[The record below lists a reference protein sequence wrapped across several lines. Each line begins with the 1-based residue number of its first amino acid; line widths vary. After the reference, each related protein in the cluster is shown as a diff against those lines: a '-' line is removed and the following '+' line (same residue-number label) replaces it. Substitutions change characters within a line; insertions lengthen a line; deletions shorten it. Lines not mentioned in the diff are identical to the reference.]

1 MTNPHKKHTL
11 EAVCSSGE
19 RASSIDYSPTND
31 PCDLTPPYLRDVLPF
46 SRDKH
51 RTEISLVFPKDRRQ
65 GAFSP
70 FLPKDGMR
78 TSSNVESGE
87 NPSSLTLNEDYISHQ
102 ESLSHSVD
110 DRLDHSM
117 SSRDDEEPNMKL
129 DEGNIQNA
137 SIVLSL
143 NSGRNRRHSSK
154 RKQRRCWSPELH
166 RKFIKALQLLGG
178 PRGLDTFDLYIYIH
192 MAH

>member
-1 MTNPHKKHTL
+1 ML
-11 EAVCSSGE
+11 EVVRSSGE
-19 RASSIDYSPTND
+19 RPCSIDCPIND
-31 PCDLTPPYLRDVLPF
+31 SCGLTPPYPGDVSPF

-51 RTEISLVFPKDRRQ
+51 RTEFSLVFSKDRRQ

-70 FLPKDGMR
+70 FLPKDGTR

-117 SSRDDEEPNMKL
+117 SSRDDEEPKMKL
-129 DEGNIQNA
+129 EEGNVKNA
-137 SIVLSL
+137 PIVLSL
-143 NSGRNRRHSSK
+143 NSGKNCRHSSK

-166 RKFIKALQLLGG
+166 RKFIKALQHLGG
-178 PRGLDTFDLYIYIH
+178 PRGLNTHIH
-192 MAH
+192 MPH